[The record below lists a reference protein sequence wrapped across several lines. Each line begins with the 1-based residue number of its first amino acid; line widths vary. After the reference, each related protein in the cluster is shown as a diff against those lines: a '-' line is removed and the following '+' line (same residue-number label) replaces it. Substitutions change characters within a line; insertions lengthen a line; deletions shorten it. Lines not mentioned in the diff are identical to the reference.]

1 MAAPLAGGE
10 VLAAVSDSTAVALIN
25 GVEVLAILDKEAL
38 EGVLEDLGVQVEVGV
53 GVDVG
58 VTVEIEVGVG
68 VWVDTGGV

>member
-1 MAAPLAGGE
+1 M
-10 VLAAVSDSTAVALIN
+10 LAALVSTVVALTN
-25 GVEVLAILDKEAL
+25 GVDVLAILDREAL

-53 GVDVG
+53 GVDVDVDVG